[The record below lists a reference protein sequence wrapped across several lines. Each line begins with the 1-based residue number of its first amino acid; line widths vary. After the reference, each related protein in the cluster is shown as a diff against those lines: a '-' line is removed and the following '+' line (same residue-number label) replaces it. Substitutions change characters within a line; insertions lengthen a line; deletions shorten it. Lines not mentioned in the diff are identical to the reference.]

1 MKKCAKC
8 SYENSDESKF
18 CEDCGAQ
25 EFTPIA
31 SEAAEGVAIGDN
43 SAISAGELVSGGK
56 NNTTNTN
63 TTTTSTTNDNSSTT
77 HISHGASAEDM
88 ASILKVVMQENSNI
102 IKQVLEHQQQAAPQQ
117 SVAEEKQS
125 TSEMVGNLSP
135 NSSGGVA
142 AKDDSGEY
150 DLVME
155 NLVNSVVSLIGRMEA
170 LKAPDRSYFLRK
182 YYFVMWVAAT
192 IFFFF
197 MAAATAISL
206 LWIAVLA
213 SLAMSIFTAF
223 RRFKSS
229 EAEPKRVE
237 MDGYLKEFAEI
248 RSTIVSAIGEDNDF
262 VRLSDTEIG
271 KIKRHFE
278 ASERNAMSGAR
289 TTALLVCG
297 GLIALG
303 WLVVKIVI
311 A

>member
-31 SEAAEGVAIGDN
+31 SEVAEGVAIGDN

-56 NNTTNTN
+56 NNTTNN
-63 TTTTSTTNDNSSTT
+63 TTTTNDNSSTT

-117 SVAEEKQS
+117 SVAEESEKKQS

-142 AKDDSGEY
+142 SKDDSGEY

-155 NLVNSVVSLIGRMEA
+155 NLVNSVMSLIGRVEA
-170 LKAPDRSYFLRK
+170 LKAPDRGYFLRK
-182 YYFVMWVAAT
+182 YYFVMWIVAT
-192 IFFFF
+192 IFLFF
-197 MAAATAISL
+197 MAASTAISV

-213 SLAMSIFTAF
+213 SLVMSLFTAF

-262 VRLSDTEIG
+262 VRLSDAEIG
-271 KIKRHFE
+271 KIKRRFE
-278 ASERNAMSGAR
+278 AGERNAMKGAR
-289 TTALLVCG
+289 RTTLLVCG
-297 GLIALG
+297 GLIVLG
-303 WLVVKIVI
+303 WLIVKIVI